1 MTIFA
6 DSPREACGVFGVHA
20 PGEDVSRL
28 TFYGLYALQH
38 RGQESAGIATSSK
51 DKPEFDLRTGMGLVS
66 QVFDEEDLAFLRGD
80 IAIGHTRYSTAGG
93 SMECNAQPIIVHDH
107 ETGASIALAH
117 NGNLT
122 NFEVLRD
129 DLVAQ
134 GIEFHTNAD
143 SEVIAHLLAI
153 APFGTWEEK
162 FRHVMRRV
170 EGAYSLVIMTKD
182 ALFAVRDPMGVRPLC
197 FGRLNGSGW
206 VVASESCA
214 LEHLGIEME
223 REVLPGEVI
232 QFDATGMKSF
242 FPAPEPRWGGACS
255 FEYIYFARP
264 DSRFMGKLIYPVREE
279 LGAQLAREY
288 PVEADIVIGVPDSAI
303 PAAIGY
309 AHEAGLPYREG
320 LVKNRYVGRTFIQP
334 SQRIREAGVG
344 LKFNPLPEVLEGQRV
359 VLVDDS
365 VVRGTTTPRVV
376 QLLRRAG
383 AKEVHM
389 RVTSPPITWP
399 CFFGVDMAT
408 RSELIAANKTMEEI
422 RDHIGADTLGYLSV
436 EGLVKSTGQ
445 EERKLCNACFTGRYP
460 VDVQMQMDRMGVA
473 RREPVLAA
481 AESLN
486 RAGGS

>member
-6 DSPREACGVFGVHA
+6 DSPREACGVFGVYA

-93 SMECNAQPIIVHDH
+93 SNACNAQPIIVHDH
-107 ETGASIALAH
+107 GTGASIALAH

-122 NFEVLRD
+122 NFEVVRE
-129 DLVAQ
+129 DLEAQ
-134 GIEFHTNAD
+134 GIVFQTNAD
-143 SEVIAHLLAI
+143 SEVIAHLLAL
-153 APFGTWEEK
+153 APFETWEEK
-162 FRHVMRRV
+162 FHYVMRRV

-197 FGRLNGSGW
+197 FGRVNGHGW

-223 REVLPGEVI
+223 REVLPGEVV
-232 QFDATGMKSF
+232 QFDADGMRSF
-242 FPAPEPRWGGACS
+242 FPAPARSKGGACT
-255 FEYIYFARP
+255 FEFTYFARP
-264 DSRFMGKLIYPVREE
+264 DSRFMGKLVYPVREE
-279 LGAQLAREY
+279 LGAQLAREH
-288 PVEADIVIGVPDSAI
+288 PVDADIVIGVPDSAI

-309 AHEAGLPYREG
+309 AREAGIPYREG

-344 LKFNPLPEVLEGQRV
+344 LKFNPLPEVLQGKRV

-365 VVRGTTTPRVV
+365 IVRGTTTPPVL
-376 QLLRRAG
+376 QLLQRAG
-383 AKEVHM
+383 AREVHM
-389 RVTSPPITWP
+389 RVTTPPIMWP

-408 RSELIAANKTMEEI
+408 RSELIAANKTLDEI
-422 RDHIGADTLGYLSV
+422 REHIGADSLGYLSV
-436 EGLVKSTGQ
+436 AGLVQSTGQ

-486 RAGGS
+486 RAGGV